1 MNTSESSERELER
14 QVELLGS
21 RDWRVVEAAF
31 QVLVSAGDP
40 GMEAAIRGLAH
51 PHPRV
56 RRGCAEFMDHHG
68 DDRCVVA
75 LLHAARHDPI
85 AYVRRVALHSY
96 SCQRCK
102 ASPLQGDM
110 VAPLIEHALSDA
122 NKRVRCVAIYGLGV
136 QPPDARAAAALKTIL
151 EQETDRDLRRAA
163 HEALQ
168 RHDPAY
174 RQATIEKAKARAR
187 AMYESKKARSEES
200 PAPVAPSESQAI
212 DEETEVHS

>member
-1 MNTSESSERELER
+1 MDTSDQAELELER

-21 RDWRVVEAAF
+21 HDWRVAGAAV
-31 QVLVSAGDP
+31 QALVSAGDA
-40 GMEAAIRGLAH
+40 GMEAVMRGLSH

-85 AYVRRVALHSY
+85 AYVRRVAIHSY

-102 ASPLQGDM
+102 ASPLGGDM
-110 VAPLIEHALSDA
+110 VAPLIERALSDG
-122 NKRVRCVAIYGLGV
+122 NMRVRREAVYGLSV
-136 QPPDARAAAALKTIL
+136 QLPDARAAAVLKTIL
-151 EQETDRDLRRAA
+151 EQETDRDLLRGARY
-163 HEALQ
+163 ALQ

-174 RQATIEKAKARAR
+174 RQATIEEAKARAR
-187 AMYESKKARSEES
+187 AIYERKQAQSEEAS
-200 PAPVAPSESQAI
+200 A
-212 DEETEVHS
+212 